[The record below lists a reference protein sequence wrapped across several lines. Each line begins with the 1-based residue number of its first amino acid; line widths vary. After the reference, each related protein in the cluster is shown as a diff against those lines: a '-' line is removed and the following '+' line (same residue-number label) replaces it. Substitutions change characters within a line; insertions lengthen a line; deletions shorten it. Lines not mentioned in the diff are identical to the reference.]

1 MISVTR
7 LEHACADAWPAQVDE
22 PLGEWRLRAAGGFT
36 GRANSALAVGDPGR
50 DLPAALTAVC
60 EFSHHH
66 AISPLLQTVRGGPI
80 EHALPALGWA
90 PQDDRPAGG
99 EVAVLL
105 GPAVPPVPVPGHRVE
120 VRAEPTPGWWEL
132 TVGRQQPTDAERGVL
147 TGGDP
152 VGYGL
157 VTGPDG
163 TRGAVRGALGGGLLF
178 VARLAVRPQHRR
190 TGLATALMAGIGT
203 WGERHGAPACVL
215 QVSADNTAALT
226 LYERLGFREHHRYR
240 YWAPCEDRAR

>member
-1 MISVTR
+1 
-7 LEHACADAWPAQVDE
+7 
-22 PLGEWRLRAAGGFT
+22 
-36 GRANSALAVGDPGR
+36 
-50 DLPAALTAVC
+50 
-60 EFSHHH
+60 
-66 AISPLLQTVRGGPI
+66 
-80 EHALPALGWA
+80 
-90 PQDDRPAGG
+90 
-99 EVAVLL
+99 
-105 GPAVPPVPVPGHRVE
+105 
-120 VRAEPTPGWWEL
+120 
-132 TVGRQQPTDAERGVL
+132 
-147 TGGDP
+147 